1 MRKSIILLVVLALLA
16 GFGLMSCKNE
26 VATQDTLSEVC
37 ISLSKE
43 RGVTGTVTSSI
54 PDVSDLYWFYVA
66 TKADKRLYATGAT
79 PWKAV
84 QEEKGLTEGTPLG
97 LFSQGKWKFS
107 FYGFMASDVP
117 ALEPGSVPSAAQLEK
132 AVYYAEGIEVVV
144 NNATAT
150 VDIALTVGTIM
161 DGKVVLSDLTF
172 DLTHVASEVQ
182 FNADAEGSFVLHVK
196 YSDNEGNHDI
206 ASKPVDYVS
215 GTKEYSFF
223 LPVGVVDNETVYEST
238 KTIADIADG
247 TYTYTFEVVFTDT
260 EDTPN
265 SIVVA
270 TEDVGVT
277 ISKGTIVTF
286 RGDVFYSDPV
296 DEVVI
301 GEVSGETKATASFT
315 VSSGKALTVSANITP
330 ASVDSGSATTTTT
343 VEFPKDSLKS
353 TVLDEV
359 TGNTT
364 SYDHDLKVEVAV
376 KNVTATSETF
386 VIGTTET
393 PVAQLPANTVAGI
406 DLTLTQKTTVTDS
419 NNDVVGT
426 PVVEALHSFEDN
438 AVVTVSTYIATGL
451 LNVDVYYNGLNYF
464 NNKGV
469 NTPYLE
475 SYDAATGLL
484 KFKTNHFSDFWVTGA
499 EPVAKIGSVYYE
511 TLPAAIAA
519 HSAGDTITLL
529 KDVTLGANA
538 VLRDVTLDLGGKTI
552 TSSYYLDCFG
562 TTTIKNGTIDY
573 NAEKRTKTAVWFNG
587 DNTLPV
593 LTIED
598 VVINTQT
605 AAGEKAYCIT
615 GWESGASLVIKSGTF
630 NGQIGTNGTQRNQ
643 AITINGGTFNAGV
656 YFPAEGA
663 YEITGGTFNS
673 GVEIKSGTLTVSG
686 GTFNNAGDP
695 QTYTPY
701 WNGTTLSGCSLG
713 AVAYDGNDY
722 GSSPVLTITGG
733 TFAGK
738 IGLARASKVFDYPS
752 ITNSTDAEVV
762 LLGEFVIYVG
772 DSKKVGRYDTLSEAL
787 EVAVDE
793 DTIVLE
799 KDIAINSSSEVTISK
814 NITIVGGDYNVC
826 ADPTGGSRAIRLNS
840 GKTLVVEGGNWKSI
854 DGETGNNASIFDVQ
868 GTLIVNSGYFEGA
881 NTIIGITG
889 NGEGYFNGG
898 TYKSLDGGCAV
909 IVVGSNAKAY
919 VNGFNYICEPEDT
932 EGPGAVWTKDG
943 GTAYING
950 GTYQFNDMGEVS
962 HVGEIEGMNYC
973 LFDYREFVNYGY
985 QRGYVYVYGGSFA
998 GFNPASN
1005 GDSGISGNVNM
1016 LADGYRVEAEDNW
1029 YTVVAETNN

>member
-1 MRKSIILLVVLALLA
+1 MRKSIIVLVVLALLA

-26 VATQDTLSEVC
+26 VATQDALSEVR
-37 ISLSKE
+37 ISLSE
-43 RGVTGTVTSSI
+43 SRTVTGTVTSSI
-54 PDVSDLYWFYVA
+54 PDASGLKWYYVA
-66 TKADKRLYATGAT
+66 TKNDNGFYATGAT
-79 PWKAV
+79 TWKAV
-84 QEEKGLTEGTPLG
+84 SDGTGLVEGTSLG
-97 LFSQGKWKFS
+97 TFSQGKWKFS
-107 FYGFMASDVP
+107 FYGFS
-117 ALEPGSVPSAAQLEK
+117 GTAATAEQK
-132 AVYYAEGIEVVV
+132 DNAVYYAEGIDVTISGE
-144 NNATAT
+144 TT
-150 VDIALTVGTIM
+150 YVDITLTAGEID
-161 DGKVVLSDLTF
+161 DGKVVLDDLKF
-172 DLTHVASEVQ
+172 NINNLNEGVQLNAAAS
-182 FNADAEGSFVLHVK
+182 GSLVLHVK
-196 YSDNEGNHDI
+196 YGNIDI
-206 ASKPVDYVS
+206 ASEPVNYASATTV
-215 GTKEYSFF
+215 YSFK
-223 LPVGVVDNETVYEST
+223 LPVEVNNETEYQTT
-238 KTIADIADG
+238 KTIENFENG
-247 TYTYTFEVVFTDT
+247 TYTFRFEVEFLPSGTNT
-260 EDTPN
+260 TP
-265 SIVVA
+265 ITVA

-277 ISKGTIVTF
+277 ISKGTTVTF
-286 RGDVFYSDPV
+286 SGDVFYSDPV
-296 DEVVI
+296 DEVII
-301 GEVSGETKATASFT
+301 GEITGEKQATASFT
-315 VSSGKALTVSANITP
+315 VTSGKAITVSANVTP
-330 ASVDSGSATTTTT
+330 ASVESGSATTTTT
-343 VEFPKDSLKS
+343 VEFPANSLKS
-353 TVLDEV
+353 TVDNGE
-359 TGNTT
+359 TTT

-386 VIGTTET
+386 VIGTSTT
-393 PVAQLPANTVAGI
+393 PPAAIQEITVAGI
-406 DLTLTQKTTVTDS
+406 DLTLTQTETVTNTS
-419 NNDVVGT
+419 TQELVGEA
-426 PVVEALHSFEDN
+426 VETTLHNFEDN

-451 LNVDVYYNGLNYF
+451 LNVDVYYNNSNTF
-464 NNKGV
+464 IDKGV
-469 NTPYLE
+469 EKHYFI
-475 SYDAATGLL
+475 SYNAATGLL
-484 KFKTNHFSDFWVTGA
+484 KFQTNHFSDFWVTGA

-529 KDVTLGANA
+529 KDVTLGTYA

-573 NAEKRTKTAVWFNG
+573 NAEKSTKTAVWFNG
-587 DNTLPV
+587 EDNTSPV

-615 GWESGASLVIKSGTF
+615 GWGSGASLVIKSGTF
-630 NGQIGTNGTQRNQ
+630 NGSVGTNGTQRNQ
-643 AITINGGTFNAGV
+643 AISINGGTFNAGV

-752 ITNSTDAEVV
+752 ITNSTNAEVV

-787 EVAVDE
+787 EVAVDG

-799 KDIAINSSSEVTISK
+799 KDIVIDSDSEVTISK
-814 NITIVGGDYNVC
+814 NITIVGGDYTVW

-840 GKTLVVEGGNWKSI
+840 DTTLVVEGGNWKSI
-854 DGETGNNASIFDVQ
+854 DGVTGNNASIFDVQ

-889 NGEGYFNGG
+889 DGEGHFNGG

-909 IVVGSNAKAY
+909 LVIGPNAKAY
-919 VNGFNYICEPEDT
+919 VDGFNYICDPDDT
-932 EGPGAVWTKDG
+932 EGPGAVWTKEG

-973 LFDYREFVNYGY
+973 LFDYREYVNYGY

-1005 GDSGISGNVNM
+1005 GDTGISGNVNM

>member
-1 MRKSIILLVVLALLA
+1 MRKSIILLVVLDLLA

-26 VATQDTLSEVC
+26 VATQETLSEVC

-84 QEEKGLTEGTPLG
+84 QEEKGLTEGTLLG

-161 DGKVVLSDLTF
+161 DGKVVLSNLTF
-172 DLTHVASEVQ
+172 DLTHVASDVQ

-196 YSDNEGNHDI
+196 YSDNEGNNDI

-215 GTKEYSFF
+215 GTKEYSFT
-223 LPVGVVDNETVYEST
+223 LPVGVVDNKTVYEST

-330 ASVDSGSATTTTT
+330 ASVESGSATTTTT

-353 TVLDEV
+353 TVVDEV

-393 PVAQLPANTVAGI
+393 PVGQLPENTVAGI

-419 NNDVVGT
+419 NNYVVGT

-519 HSAGDTITLL
+519 HSSGDTITLL

-538 VLRDVTLDLGGKTI
+538 VLSDVTLDLGGKTI

-573 NAEKRTKTAVWFNG
+573 NAEKRTNTAVWFNG
-587 DNTLPV
+587 DNTSPV

-615 GWESGASLVIKSGTF
+615 GRKSDASLVIKSGTF
-630 NGQIGTNGTQRNQ
+630 NGSIGTNGTQRNQ

-686 GTFNNAGDP
+686 GTFNNADDP
-695 QTYTPY
+695 QTYTQY
-701 WNGTTLSGCSLG
+701 LNGTTMSGCSLG
-713 AVAYDGNDY
+713 AVSYNNTQGY
-722 GSSPVLTITGG
+722 GASPVLTITGG

-738 IGLARASKVFDYPS
+738 IGLARDNNSLNYPV
-752 ITNSTDAEVV
+752 INNTTEAEVI
-762 LLGEFVIYVG
+762 LLGEFIYVG
-772 DSKKVGRYDTLSEAL
+772 DPNVSGRFDTLSEA
-787 EVAVDE
+787 VNAAVVG

-799 KDIAINSSSEVTISK
+799 KNISISSQVVVNK
-814 NITIVGGDYNVC
+814 NLTIVGNGYTVST
-826 ADPTGGSRAIRLNS
+826 DPTGGMRAISLSS
-840 GKTLVVEGGNWKSI
+840 GTTLVIEGGNWKSI
-854 DGETGNNASIFDVQ
+854 GGETGNNASIFDVQ

-889 NGEGYFNGG
+889 NGEGYFKGG

-909 IVVGSNAKAY
+909 LVIGSNAKAY
-919 VNGFNYICEPEDT
+919 VYGFNYICEPEDG
-932 EGPGAVWTKDG
+932 EGPGAVWTQAL
-943 GTAYING
+943 GTAYIYG

-973 LFDYREFVNYGY
+973 LFDGRDSVGY
-985 QRGYVYVYGGSFA
+985 SRGTVYVYGGSFA

-1005 GDSGISGNVNM
+1005 GKTGISGNVNM